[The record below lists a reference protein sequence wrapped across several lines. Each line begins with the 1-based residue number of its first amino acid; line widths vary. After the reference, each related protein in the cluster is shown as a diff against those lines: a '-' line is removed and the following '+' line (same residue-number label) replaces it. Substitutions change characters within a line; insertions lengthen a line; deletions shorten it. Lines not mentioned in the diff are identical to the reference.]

1 VPFCVQLFQKIKE
14 RNDAEKAKL
23 PNNPIKITLPDGTVK
38 EGLSHKTTPFEIA
51 MGNGLAQ
58 LHAPMM
64 LHARPNDAACS
75 NAHASSRRTA
85 VP

>member
-1 VPFCVQLFQKIKE
+1 VQLFQKIKE